1 MFTKSYITQQQLRGV
16 NCSRFCTDAVFSSK
30 TEFLKT
36 LVTGLPEDLSFK
48 TVKLSSDSRVVIN
61 AVAFYQDSIYQFYN
75 HLKDS
80 YSNVELSSIVTKYGS
95 DNVPVNSFKVSFR
108 RI

>member
-1 MFTKSYITQQQLRGV
+1 MTNL
-16 NCSRFCTDAVFSSK
+16 K